1 MLRVIFAA
9 HSKSRVDKE
18 TLALTFATE
27 RTDNYIR
34 QTKKSPSHGDDPIH
48 LQRIPGGSHILEGG
62 DFDLKRSF
70 WEICDKIQGSVANNF
85 VKATKE
91 KVDHFHTVSFSF

>member
-1 MLRVIFAA
+1 MLWVIFAA
-9 HSKSRVDKE
+9 HSKSCVDKE
-18 TLALTFATE
+18 TLVLTFATE

-34 QTKKSPSHGDDPIH
+34 QTKKSTSHANDTIH
-48 LQRIPGGSHILEGG
+48 LQQIPGGSHILERG

-70 WEICDKIQGSVANNF
+70 WEICDKTQGSVANNF

-91 KVDHFHTVSFSF
+91 KVDHFHTV